1 MVGECRVVE
10 LSSFGSFPMLLYSVY
25 IMAHPATLLLFF
37 PSSSILFPLYHTPP
51 LRSPTPT
58 TCLAEFPH
66 HSPSNPRIIQC
77 RLRWSAKGEMLPG
90 MCSPP
95 HSYYSPDTAE
105 AEYNICCSCANQSD
119 HFFRIDHNTFPY
131 KRSTRTPPE
140 LTILTIVF
148 PFILHPI
155 AGPTLLNRWVSY
167 AS

>member
-1 MVGECRVVE
+1 MPCRGIE
-10 LSSFGSFPMLLYSVY
+10 FIWFFPNASLFRLYHGSSGYSPSLLPLLFHPSSFPCTHS
-25 IMAHPATLLLFF
+25 
-37 PSSSILFPLYHTPP
+37 PP
-51 LRSPTPT
+51 PVPTPT

-66 HSPSNPRIIQC
+66 HPPSNPRIIQC

-95 HSYYSPDTAE
+95 HSHSPDTAE
-105 AEYNICCSCANQSD
+105 AEYNICCSCANQFD
-119 HFFRIDHNTFPY
+119 HFFRIDHNTFSY

-155 AGPTLLNRWVSY
+155 AGPTLRNRWVSY